1 MFYHYAGG
9 LDPIKEADFFLA
21 TVGVIQPGEVLALD
35 FEIHIANYQAFVN
48 AFVQRIHDR
57 CGFWP
62 LFYSY
67 SSMAALFTVGAVMNC
82 GLWISDPSAKPRIGK
97 WPVWA
102 FWQYT
107 TLHAGSVPGIMT
119 TIDMDYFNGT
129 AVQFVKYGKQ

>member
-1 MFYHYAGG
+1 
-9 LDPIKEADFFLA
+9 
-21 TVGVIQPGEVLALD
+21 
-35 FEIHIANYQAFVN
+35 
-48 AFVQRIHDR
+48 
-57 CGFWP
+57 
-62 LFYSY
+62 
-67 SSMAALFTVGAVMNC
+67 MAALFTVGSVMNC
-82 GLWISDPSAKPRIGK
+82 GLWIADPSAKPRIGK